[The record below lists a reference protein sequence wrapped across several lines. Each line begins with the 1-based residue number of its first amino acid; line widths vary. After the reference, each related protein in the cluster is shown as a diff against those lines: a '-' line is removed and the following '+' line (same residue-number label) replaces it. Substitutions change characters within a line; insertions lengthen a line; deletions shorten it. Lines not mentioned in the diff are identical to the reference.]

1 MCNIITEAF
10 QGFMLVNP
18 AYVLLLSLDK
28 KAALASWVILL
39 PVARAGP
46 AGQHPLPDLAGSQ
59 PHLHRVVPQ
68 QGLQFQHHQLHQ
80 LRPILRPWPD
90 GVRRH
95 GAADGRHLQ
104 HLYPQDRHREPLLR
118 RVLRRQIRHL
128 PRPQAVGDGHAGQS
142 GPQRT
147 EHPQILLWQQHRDHP
162 HQQHPVHPPELPR
175 EPSAAGQHRSGG
187 VHPAA
192 AAQPHHQRLSL
203 PRPADGG
210 RHLRP
215 QDDRDGQ
222 KVPEAVQPH
231 RRRRGGPQHL
241 V

>member
-10 QGFMLVNP
+10 QAFMLVNT

-28 KAALASWVILL
+28 KAALTSWVILL

-95 GAADGRHLQ
+95 GAADRRHLQ

-118 RVLRRQIRHL
+118 
-128 PRPQAVGDGHAGQS
+128 
-142 GPQRT
+142 
-147 EHPQILLWQQHRDHP
+147 
-162 HQQHPVHPPELPR
+162 
-175 EPSAAGQHRSGG
+175 
-187 VHPAA
+187 
-192 AAQPHHQRLSL
+192 
-203 PRPADGG
+203 
-210 RHLRP
+210 
-215 QDDRDGQ
+215 
-222 KVPEAVQPH
+222 
-231 RRRRGGPQHL
+231 
-241 V
+241 

>member
-1 MCNIITEAF
+1 
-10 QGFMLVNP
+10 MLVNT

-104 HLYPQDRHREPLLR
+104 YLYPQDRHREPLLR
-118 RVLRRQIRHL
+118 RVLRRKIRHL
-128 PRPQAVGDGHAGQS
+128 PRPQAVGDSHSGQS
-142 GPQRT
+142 GPQCT

-175 EPSAAGQHRSGG
+175 KPSAAGQHRSGG

-192 AAQPHHQRLSL
+192 AAQPHHQRLPL

-215 QDDRDGQ
+215 QDDRDCQ